1 MVVRCSALKQDRKGA
16 AQPYLSTILPRGRP
30 LRCVRCLATQTYT
43 LYAMNRPAALDLQH
57 FWMPPRKKG
66 PRRPKPSGKMPIIA
80 SFSPDV
86 ERRQRTSFSNLNSQ
100 SAATLTRFS
109 FDEELNVELRPNHAD
124 VANRD
129 TEWTPSLREAE
140 ATVCGTT
147 VDIVR
152 RPSQGKDLPG
162 SRHST
167 PTSNGAS
174 LHGVDTI
181 SQNTKS
187 HGVGHGLSPTRSI
200 YDYPI
205 DPLLDNRQ
213 NADMDGVAT
222 ADECD
227 GSSSEQE
234 EMQRRS
240 CVLLSSSPTA
250 ISCDELHGQQ
260 TATLTPPPDSISE
273 TDCPVFDEWPL
284 QDALLKR
291 VIIDG
296 VAVVQLQFEWPLCAT
311 HAESS
316 GMRRKFS
323 ATRSRIER
331 RQTSGVP
338 SRRSRF
344 TPQEDTLLRRLKET
358 SNSWR
363 EIHRQF
369 SAQFPGRT
377 TGALQVHYCTKLKG
391 I

>member
-1 MVVRCSALKQDRKGA
+1 MVVRGSTLKQDRKGA
-16 AQPYLSTILPRGRP
+16 AQPYLSTILPQGRP

-57 FWMPPRKKG
+57 FWIPPRNRR
-66 PRRPKPSGKMPIIA
+66 PRRPKPSSKMPIIA
-80 SFSPDV
+80 SFSSVV
-86 ERRQRTSFSNLNSQ
+86 ERRQPTSFSNPISP
-100 SAATLTRFS
+100 SAS

-140 ATVCGTT
+140 TTVCGTT
-147 VDIVR
+147 VDTVR
-152 RPSQGKDLPG
+152 RLSQEKDLSR
-162 SRHST
+162 SRHGT
-167 PTSNGAS
+167 PTSDGAS

-181 SQNTKS
+181 SQNIKS
-187 HGVGHGLSPTRSI
+187 HRVGHALSPTRSI

-205 DPLLDNRQ
+205 DPLLNNGQ
-213 NADMDGVAT
+213 NADMDRVAT

-227 GSSSEQE
+227 SPSSEQE

-296 VAVVQLQFEWPLCAT
+296 VAVLQLQFEWPLCAT

-323 ATRSRIER
+323 ATRSGIER